1 MTILTYLV
9 CYSAAAVFLVAV
21 AIRIHGW
28 ARMPMHLRWEL
39 YPVAH
44 EGARAAYGGS
54 YLEDS
59 EWWTAPRRA
68 SRWSEL
74 RAMVPEVLFLVALR
88 EHNRQLWMR
97 SFPFHFGLYLV
108 AGCTILM
115 AAAGVL
121 GAWLPG
127 LVSGPVGGLLRV
139 LIPVTGHA
147 GLALGLAGAIGLLQ
161 RRRQRPLRDYSAP
174 MDTVNLVFF
183 VIALGFALLAAW
195 TVDRSLATA
204 TQLVGNLATFT
215 IAPLSGSGPAVVLP
229 SLAAILLA
237 VLAAYIP
244 FTHMSHFIGKYFAY
258 HAIRWAD
265 RPNLR
270 GGPQEQEIND
280 LLDQPVSWSAPHIR
294 GDGTRSWRDL
304 ATKGSEE

>member
-1 MTILTYLV
+1 MTILTYLIA
-9 CYSAAAVFLVAV
+9 YSATAVFLVAV
-21 AIRIHGW
+21 AIRIHSW
-28 ARMPMHLRWEL
+28 VRMPMHMLWEL

-44 EGARAAYGGS
+44 EGARASYGGS

-59 EWWTAPRRA
+59 EWWTRPRRA
-68 SRWSEL
+68 SRWGEL
-74 RAMVPEVLFLVALR
+74 RAMVPEILFLVALR
-88 EHNRQLWMR
+88 GHNRQLWTR

-108 AGCTILM
+108 AGCTVLM
-115 AAAGVL
+115 AVAGLL
-121 GAWLPG
+121 GACLPG
-127 LVSGPVGGLLRV
+127 LMAGPLGGVMRG
-139 LIPVTGHA
+139 LIPLMGHA
-147 GLALGLAGAIGLLQ
+147 GLVLGLAGAIGLLQ

-195 TVDRSLATA
+195 TVDRPLATA

-280 LLDQPVSWSAPHIR
+280 LLDQPVSWSAPHIG
-294 GDGTRSWRDL
+294 GDGTKSWRDV
-304 ATKGSEE
+304 ATEDPDR